1 MLYFSEGWAVK
12 FPLRPF
18 LANVPILYP
27 LKKLESL
34 WFLVFLGGIEMGNI
48 NRKWVK
54 AAKIGKILEICLKS
68 GGTHLVPKFT

>member
-1 MLYFSEGWAVK
+1 M
-12 FPLRPF
+12 
-18 LANVPILYP
+18 
-27 LKKLESL
+27 
-34 WFLVFLGGIEMGNI
+34 FLGGIEMGNI